1 MDRLNGFDL
10 LRAIAILWVMLFHA
24 WVAGLGLPFLAV
36 AKFGWM
42 GVDLFFALSG
52 YLIGSQLFKSCAQ
65 GVKPSLKQF
74 YLRRAFRVLPA
85 YWVVV
90 ILYFTVP
97 LFREEPNIQPLWQF
111 VTFTENLFIDY
122 RNNRAF
128 SHAWSLCIEEHF
140 YLFFPL
146 IVLVLMRKPSMKKAA
161 SVCLALLIGG
171 IALRGYFWLVELTPF
186 RKGEGNSIGF
196 GPRYFELIY
205 YPTYSRLDG
214 LLAGV
219 SVAAVRYFRP
229 EWWTKCMQKGN
240 LLLCLG
246 LMGFVVS
253 LWMFQGRYSFV
264 GSVFGFPLL
273 SASFA
278 LLVAAAVSPR
288 TILGSVR
295 IPFAETIATLAYS
308 LYLINK
314 QVFHL
319 TQYYLG
325 DWVANGG
332 YQALLVHS
340 VLVFIAAAAL
350 YWLIERPFLRFRDK
364 VDGLMTRFRERVL
377 A

>member
-1 MDRLNGFDL
+1 MDRLKGLDL

-36 AKFGWM
+36 AKYGWM

-52 YLIGSQLFKSCAQ
+52 YLIGSQLFKSYAQ
-65 GVKPSLKQF
+65 NVTPSLKQF

-111 VTFTENLFIDY
+111 LTFTENLLIDY
-122 RNNRAF
+122 RNNKAF

-140 YLFFPL
+140 YLLFPL
-146 IVLVLMRKPSMKKAA
+146 IAFVLMKNSSLKKTVF
-161 SVCLALLIGG
+161 VCLGFLAAG
-171 IALRGYFWLVELTPF
+171 IVLRGYIWLFELYPI
-186 RKGEGNSIGF
+186 RKIGGETYSF
-196 GPRYFELIY
+196 GPKFIELIY
-205 YPTYSRLDG
+205 FPTYSRLDG

-219 SVAAVRYFRP
+219 VIAGIRYFRP
-229 EWWTKCMQKGN
+229 LWWELWMKKGN
-240 LLLCLG
+240 LL
-246 LMGFVVS
+246 FVLSLVGIAVC
-253 LWMFQGRYSFV
+253 LWMFQARDSFI
-264 GSVFGFPLL
+264 GSVFGYPLL

-295 IPFAETIATLAYS
+295 IPFAGTIATLAYS

-319 TQYYLG
+319 NQLYFKELVS
-325 DWVANGG
+325 DGG
-332 YQALLVHS
+332 YQALVIHGIS
-340 VLVFIAAAAL
+340 VFVVGILL
-350 YWLIERPFLRFRDK
+350 YWLIERPFLK
-364 VDGLMTRFRERVL
+364 LREKFIGSSKP
-377 A
+377 